1 MKTRILLLL
10 LAFPLLFASCSRRR
24 TAEKPSLTVSIEPL
38 RYVVEAV
45 AGDRFEVHTLMPKGA
60 SPETYEPT
68 PRQMVELGHG
78 RLLFVCGTLGFEQT
92 RLRQMAEATPGV
104 ETVALSRDVEPL
116 AGAQGGDDPHIW
128 MSPHNLTAMAAAA
141 CDALCRAD
149 SANAGEY
156 RARLAAFASRM
167 EHTDSVLSARVKPLR
182 HRAFLI
188 YHPALG
194 HFARQYGLTQIAVEQ
209 DGREPSAARMRQLE
223 TESRAAGVKRVFV
236 SEEHAGRAARR
247 LARSVGARVVD
258 INPLVYD
265 VPTEMSRIADALQDD

>member
-10 LAFPLLFASCSRRR
+10 LICPLLLASCGRRR
-24 TAEKPSLTVSIEPL
+24 TEEKPTLTVSIEPL

-45 AGDRFEVHTLMPKGA
+45 AGDRYEVRTLMPKGA

-78 RLLFVCGTLGFEQT
+78 KLLFVCGTLGFEQT

-104 ETVALSRDVEPL
+104 ETVALSRDAEPL

-128 MSPHNLTAMAAAA
+128 MSPRNLAAMAAAA

-156 RARLAAFASRM
+156 RTRLAAFSRRM
-167 EHTDSVLSARVKPLR
+167 EHADSTLSARVKPLR
-182 HRAFLI
+182 HRTFLI

-194 HFARQYGLTQIAVEQ
+194 HFARQYGLRQIAVEQ
-209 DGREPSAARMRQLE
+209 DGREPSAARMRQIE
-223 TESRAAGVKRVFV
+223 TECRAADVKRVFV

-247 LARSVGARVVD
+247 LAQSLGARLVE

-265 VPTEMSRIADALQDD
+265 VPAEMSRIAEALQDD